1 MAAIAGHPGKKS
13 IKAEAYTIRREEGS
27 FVDFVKGKETY
38 LLIKPLRV
46 LKEDLY

>member
-1 MAAIAGHPGKKS
+1 VAIIGHPSKKF
-13 IKAEAYTIRREEGS
+13 IKAEAYIIRREKGS
-27 FVDFVKGKETY
+27 FINFIKSKEIY